1 VVLTGTLLPAP
12 RSSQEERL
20 SKEVPVKTILTTLA
34 AGATLLASQLLV
46 AQTTTPSTPS
56 TGTGAGTGT
65 AAQGLPPS
73 TPRDLT
79 GRSPGQMPEQATTP
93 SAPDAIPP
101 SNPTATELESGG
113 TVKPPSGDAGSS
125 GG

>member
-1 VVLTGTLLPAP
+1 MRNPLVTLTAAAA
-12 RSSQEERL
+12 
-20 SKEVPVKTILTTLA
+20 LT
-34 AGATLLASQLLV
+34 GATLLASSLPGA
-46 AQTTTPSTPS
+46 AQSTIPSTPS

-93 SAPDAIPP
+93 TAPDAIPP

-113 TVKPPSGDAGSS
+113 TVKPPSGDTGSS